1 MNWRDLNQK
10 KEPKKKRG
18 TSNLTSEKK
27 ISKTDEEWKKTLTPE
42 QYKICRNK
50 DTERPFTG
58 KYNDCKDKGVYKCS
72 CCGNELFDSDTKFE
86 SGTGWPSFY
95 KPISDENIKNDSD
108 ANFGMVRTE
117 VMCKKCGAHLGHVF
131 DDGPQPTNLRYC
143 INSVSLDLDKKTE

>member
-1 MNWRDLNQK
+1 M
-10 KEPKKKRG
+10 
-18 TSNLTSEKK
+18 TSEDT
-27 ISKTDEEWKKTLTPE
+27 ISKTDEEWKEALTPE
-42 QYKICRNK
+42 QYNVCRKK

-58 KYNDCKDKGVYKCS
+58 KYNDCKDKGMYKCS

-95 KPISDENIKNDSD
+95 KPINDENIKYESDST
-108 ANFGMVRTE
+108 FGMTRTE

>member
-1 MNWRDLNQK
+1 M
-10 KEPKKKRG
+10 
-18 TSNLTSEKK
+18 TSEDT
-27 ISKTDEEWKKTLTPE
+27 ISKTDEEWKETLTPE
-42 QYKICRNK
+42 QYNVCRKK

-58 KYNDCKDKGVYKCS
+58 KYNDCKDKGMYKCS
-72 CCGNELFDSDTKFE
+72 CCGNELFDSETKFE

-95 KPISDENIKNDSD
+95 KPISDDNVKYESD
-108 ANFGMVRTE
+108 NTFGMTRTE